1 MKKSFILSFIC
12 AILLAANPINAIAWG
27 GDIIVE
33 PVSGRY
39 YSEAKVSVAYDG
51 TIYYAR
57 LYSTSPSGP
66 KQNYE
71 VLKSTDNGNS
81 FTVFKN
87 NFVSSS
93 LKYTN
98 IEILAAGDNSDDFAL
113 YVGRTFIDTT
123 SGSSTITVSKHTIYG
138 NNTTVFTETYT
149 SYSTVRGWESLSM
162 ASDWRSK
169 NSDANPYTFSVG
181 AVKAGGYDSV
191 IVWSHNKSTVNM
203 KRKAVEGYSGYIRSV
218 SVDVGTANQVSDYG
232 RLGIVW
238 DFNDSYSDT
247 LGGIKVMFL
256 FPDDLTSPFHTGPY
270 TIGLN
275 ATSYGKPIISL
286 SQKNDGVSGGGI
298 GENDIRAIVYYEYVN
313 GYLNARV
320 SDSIILK
327 EPNFNTSL
335 IVNNS
340 SHEHSGASA
349 VYDPVDERFLVT
361 YYNKADNSLV
371 YKGKSLKSDKT
382 IGFNTIKSNYRDA
395 STSCNYPVQPII
407 DININGA
414 TAVFAWNDNLK
425 SMLEFEANFTSIDE
439 NNDMVTQLN
448 LFPNPSSDFINISF
462 NSVVKQDINIK
473 IYDLSGREVYSLR
486 AEVLQGENLIHVD
499 TDNLEQ
505 GQYVV
510 MVSSVNNNYPI
521 KLIINR

>member
-1 MKKSFILSFIC
+1 MKKSLFFSFVC

-71 VLKSTDNGNS
+71 VLKSTDNGNT
-81 FTVFKN
+81 FTVFLSN
-87 NFVSSS
+87 SVSSKS
-93 LKYTN
+93 KYTN
-98 IEILAAGDNSDDFAL
+98 LEILAAGDNSDDFAL

-275 ATSYGKPIISL
+275 
-286 SQKNDGVSGGGI
+286 
-298 GENDIRAIVYYEYVN
+298 
-313 GYLNARV
+313 
-320 SDSIILK
+320 
-327 EPNFNTSL
+327 
-335 IVNNS
+335 
-340 SHEHSGASA
+340 
-349 VYDPVDERFLVT
+349 VT
-361 YYNKADNSLV
+361 
-371 YKGKSLKSDKT
+371 
-382 IGFNTIKSNYRDA
+382 
-395 STSCNYPVQPII
+395 
-407 DININGA
+407 
-414 TAVFAWNDNLK
+414 
-425 SMLEFEANFTSIDE
+425 
-439 NNDMVTQLN
+439 
-448 LFPNPSSDFINISF
+448 
-462 NSVVKQDINIK
+462 
-473 IYDLSGREVYSLR
+473 
-486 AEVLQGENLIHVD
+486 
-499 TDNLEQ
+499 
-505 GQYVV
+505 
-510 MVSSVNNNYPI
+510 
-521 KLIINR
+521 